1 MIKKQTITAIV
12 CGVLAI
18 ILAVVYFLTVVPAL
32 APKEE
37 KVTPI
42 ELIDPLEVRTS
53 DQTRVYMFPPLE
65 RARITRIE
73 VQNKE
78 GGYTFY
84 KEKDGDFYIE
94 GMESAPYD
102 LYALAA
108 LVTTTGSGIAT
119 TRYLI
124 DENTDLSVYGLADTD
139 EDRGCYILT
148 DDRKNTHKVWV
159 GKEAPSGDG
168 FYCRYDGRPAVYLMK
183 TTGYG
188 VLYTDVYG
196 LMTPNLGLTVAQT
209 DYNYVT
215 LIGAVKNGATLFETK
230 TLTPEE
236 NGTNKTD
243 SPIYSFEFT
252 SKELSNF
259 QVNDAQRSIYIGSL
273 SGLAGSKAV
282 AQGAEITTER
292 LKTEFKID
300 IDPKNTH
307 FCVYYH
313 YQAPESKNVE
323 KAYIYI
329 SEPDKNGICYAY
341 SSVYNIVV
349 EIPLTSVSF
358 YNYNVS
364 DFIMPNI
371 TLDSISTVS
380 KIEISGKLPDEG
392 IDVDSA
398 YGIKS
403 TVVDSETGKTEQS
416 VWNIKTNETY
426 TADEVKN
433 FRQIYGDIVNIH
445 VIGEYDRENVTD
457 PKHIATITI
466 TLTDGTVKKFD
477 FYAYTSTR
485 CYYTLNGELSE
496 HYSFYVSRD
505 TVEKVLRDTDYFNRG
520 LTIDPNI

>member
-1 MIKKQTITAIV
+1 MIKKQSITAIV

-18 ILAVVYFLTVVPAL
+18 ILAVVYFLTVAPAL

-42 ELIDPLEVRTS
+42 ELMDPLEVRTP
-53 DQTRVYMFPPLE
+53 DQKAVYMFLPLD
-65 RARITRIE
+65 RVRITKIE
-73 VQNKE
+73 VKNKE

-84 KEKDGDFYIE
+84 KEEDGEFYIE
-94 GMESAPYD
+94 GMKSAPYD
-102 LYALAA
+102 LYAFAA
-108 LVTTTGSGIAT
+108 LVTTTGSGSTA
-119 TRYLI
+119 TRYPI
-124 DENTDLSVYGLADTD
+124 DENTDLSVYGLADND
-139 EDRGCYILT
+139 EERGCYILT
-148 DDRKNTHKVWV
+148 YDKGKTHTVWI

-168 FYCRYDGRPAVYLMK
+168 FYCRYDDRPVVYLMK
-183 TTGYG
+183 TVGYG

-196 LMTPNLGLTVAQT
+196 LMTPNLGLPVPQT

-215 LIGAVKNGATLFETK
+215 LIGAVKNGAKLFETK

-236 NGTNKTD
+236 NGTDKTKN
-243 SPIYSFEFT
+243 PIYSFEFT
-252 SKELSNF
+252 SKDLSSF
-259 QVNDAQRSIYIGSL
+259 RVNDAQRSTYIGFL

-282 AQGAEITTER
+282 AQGSEITTEL
-292 LKTEFKID
+292 LKTKYKID
-300 IDPKNTH
+300 IDPKYTNY
-307 FCVYYH
+307 CVYYH
-313 YQAPESKNVE
+313 YQAPGSKNVE

-329 SEPDKNGICYAY
+329 SEPDKNGISYAY
-341 SSVYNIVV
+341 STVYNIVV
-349 EIPLTSVSF
+349 EIPITSVSF
-358 YNYNVS
+358 YNFNVT

-380 KIEISGKLPDEG
+380 KIEISGKIPDEG

-403 TVVDSETGKTEQS
+403 TVVDAETGKTEQS

-426 TADEVKN
+426 TADDVRN

-445 VIGEYDRENVTD
+445 VIGEYDRESVTD
-457 PKHIATITI
+457 PKHIAAITM
-466 TLTDGTVKKFD
+466 TLTDGTVKRFD

-485 CYYTLNGELSE
+485 CYYTLNGEISDR
-496 HYSFYVSRD
+496 YSFYVSRD